1 MTQKKTSQ
9 TSPLQRAAM
18 GVKQPFFSK
27 KCIFRAENDIF
38 LKNSFYSKFISDQKY
53 IICTFWKKKFFT
65 KIMILYFS
73 PNLTYLYIILSYC
86 ILLILFCSY
95 CSYVFDVF
103 MPQICIFTT
112 VLIVHNPPQIVPW
125 LLEASHLLL
134 AVNCSFNFPIYV
146 LAGGRARRQSG
157 GEPGPSQDQQQSLEL
172 RSSL

>member
-18 GVKQPFFSK
+18 GVKKPFFSK

-73 PNLTYLYIILSYC
+73 PNLTYIYPNDVRLSESQIAIVTQLANNLLQFIFYYPPFFSGALSDYVISYC
-86 ILLILFCSY
+86 ISFY
-95 CSYVFDVF
+95 FH
-103 MPQICIFTT
+103 IFTYYYK
-112 VLIVHNPPQIVPW
+112 
-125 LLEASHLLL
+125 
-134 AVNCSFNFPIYV
+134 CFP
-146 LAGGRARRQSG
+146 LT
-157 GEPGPSQDQQQSLEL
+157 
-172 RSSL
+172 

>member
-73 PNLTYLYIILSYC
+73 PNLTYIQIKNLIQNLTVHHNLTKLRSIGFLSD
-86 ILLILFCSY
+86 S
-95 CSYVFDVF
+95 D
-103 MPQICIFTT
+103 
-112 VLIVHNPPQIVPW
+112 
-125 LLEASHLLL
+125 LEREE
-134 AVNCSFNFPIYV
+134 NCSLSSEACPWKVPPPAPTQPTFILETNINFNNPNV
-146 LAGGRARRQSG
+146 TN
-157 GEPGPSQDQQQSLEL
+157 
-172 RSSL
+172 